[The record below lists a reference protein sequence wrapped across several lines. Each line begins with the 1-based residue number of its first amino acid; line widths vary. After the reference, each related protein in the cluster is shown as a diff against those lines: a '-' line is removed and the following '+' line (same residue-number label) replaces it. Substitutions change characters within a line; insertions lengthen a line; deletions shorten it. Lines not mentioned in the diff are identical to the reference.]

1 MIESLLQQIQEAL
14 TREAPT
20 IERGKRC
27 SCAEF
32 IDPAMAFTGQKLKY
46 LVSESLDGCCE
57 LFVSEH
63 DGRSPC
69 PLLRHEK
76 WHTIAKVVILL
87 EPKRSSFNSDEHADR
102 AAGSTGLCRH
112 VSRHLLMLRM
122 TLAFGIVS
130 PLREDRAGTGFP
142 GQETHHS
149 ALTA

>member
-76 WHTIAKVVILL
+76 WHTIAKVVILI
-87 EPKRSSFNSDEHADR
+87 E
-102 AAGSTGLCRH
+102 
-112 VSRHLLMLRM
+112 
-122 TLAFGIVS
+122 
-130 PLREDRAGTGFP
+130 
-142 GQETHHS
+142 QS
-149 ALTA
+149 ALRSIQTSMPIELRDQRGCVDTVLDICSCYE